1 MFKEC
6 IQSTNKRFYQE
17 NKDFLSNISVF
28 QTLNND
34 QIEALL
40 SIVIIEVFE
49 VNEIIIIA
57 GELSSELYLIKEGSV
72 NIFKNNQNIITL
84 KTGDYFGEQSIL
96 YNTTRVASAK
106 ANCRTHLL
114 CFTKESLTRILGDS
128 LEKILYFNCVRIAFS
143 KDPILFKLTGY
154 QVGKILKDITIIELE
169 NSTMRIPGYELWIV
183 IKGTISENPDLSEK
197 HWTNLDCIDSTE
209 LLEDEHKGPVEL
221 YTENA
226 LICKILK
233 EDLEKC
239 LGGSLE
245 YRLRCNEILNMLNKI
260 YIFKFIPQSKL
271 EKLSTNIQ
279 PKIFS
284 AGETIFY
291 EKDPGDYCYM
301 LKSGAVHIIKGE
313 LTVATIRQGAYFGER
328 AILYSEPRVAT
339 ARAKEDTELWV
350 VDRDQFLGLLDENL
364 KKYLFKKSRL
374 QDKPISLNDLE
385 IIEKIS
391 DGTYASTYLV
401 QKATDNIN
409 DLSTALA
416 LKCIPKKNILDND
429 LLLKFISEKKLHSSL
444 DYPFIATFVKNFKDS
459 NYLYMLYEYIP
470 GPTLSDTIEIYLTL
484 SLPQVYFYS
493 SVILL
498 TLEYLHSINII
509 HREITSDSFLIDEYG
524 YPMLTHFTLAKR
536 TTEKTYTLVGVP
548 YYLAPEVIKGE
559 GYSSYSDI

>member
-183 IKGTISENPDLSEK
+183 INVVK
-197 HWTNLDCIDSTE
+197 
-209 LLEDEHKGPVEL
+209 
-221 YTENA
+221 
-226 LICKILK
+226 KI
-233 EDLEKC
+233 
-239 LGGSLE
+239 
-245 YRLRCNEILNMLNKI
+245 
-260 YIFKFIPQSKL
+260 IF
-271 EKLSTNIQ
+271 
-279 PKIFS
+279 
-284 AGETIFY
+284 
-291 EKDPGDYCYM
+291 
-301 LKSGAVHIIKGE
+301 
-313 LTVATIRQGAYFGER
+313 
-328 AILYSEPRVAT
+328 
-339 ARAKEDTELWV
+339 
-350 VDRDQFLGLLDENL
+350 
-364 KKYLFKKSRL
+364 
-374 QDKPISLNDLE
+374 
-385 IIEKIS
+385 
-391 DGTYASTYLV
+391 
-401 QKATDNIN
+401 
-409 DLSTALA
+409 
-416 LKCIPKKNILDND
+416 
-429 LLLKFISEKKLHSSL
+429 
-444 DYPFIATFVKNFKDS
+444 
-459 NYLYMLYEYIP
+459 
-470 GPTLSDTIEIYLTL
+470 
-484 SLPQVYFYS
+484 
-493 SVILL
+493 
-498 TLEYLHSINII
+498 
-509 HREITSDSFLIDEYG
+509 
-524 YPMLTHFTLAKR
+524 
-536 TTEKTYTLVGVP
+536 
-548 YYLAPEVIKGE
+548 
-559 GYSSYSDI
+559 